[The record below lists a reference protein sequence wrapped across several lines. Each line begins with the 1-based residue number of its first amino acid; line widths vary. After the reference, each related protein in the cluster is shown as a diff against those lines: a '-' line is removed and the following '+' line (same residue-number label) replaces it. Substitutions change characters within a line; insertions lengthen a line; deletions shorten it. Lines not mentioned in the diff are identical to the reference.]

1 MTDFQKLID
10 EAVDVRT
17 DEGAVDDTLV
27 QLRKHFAST
36 MDILLDR
43 RFDAVCQQYMRL
55 THDKG
60 LLALGQEL
68 SAVGLALFDLDGE
81 DIHLL
86 TILPENECEA
96 FEAFCKGQNQAFT
109 LLRQS
114 KRQWGEPAIP
124 RQVEKVMPCDEYRL
138 EDDTAYDYFFNSLAG
153 NYAAGEWKPS
163 GSEKWM
169 SGCFADLRYRPPRVV
184 RSRSYAGLCTLS
196 YSAKLEVYAV
206 SRASAS
212 KIGRIMVGKNPSA
225 LNFFEPSQ
233 IGYDDAPQSSYWVG
247 SSLWVA
253 DPCNVTHIELTEK
266 GTCKSVDN
274 VVLPKDGWAQ
284 SYHAGIVSD
293 GLGRVYFSN
302 EWYQGT
308 IYRWEAGKV
317 VEHSFKLSGYDHLSD
332 AVPVPGTSHIYMI
345 HCVSG
350 RGRIDPCLL
359 DLDMNTGRCRVAA
372 LPGIGEDVR
381 CRWLTR
387 DWLLLQAHGES
398 RAYDSAQLINMTT
411 REVLRI
417 KPGMFGEDRFQHL
430 GILLDGTVV
439 IVVRRHLVGPVFLY
453 PKDFWGFLRESSK
466 KRQLEPWCDYQ
477 DRYPHIP
484 FVLPNRS
491 PVSVAS
497 EAEEK
502 ECDIRADWLT
512 RPVFND
518 LSVSDRTTLME
529 WLAARY
535 GLHFLGLETF
545 EKWGQSCITGRFQ
558 KDGREF
564 VFVPGDTVI
573 LGWNRFVVGLDRDN
587 QTELDSLLQEWET
600 EQRPEEFIL
609 ERMSPVR
616 EVIIGPMLVGRELE
630 PLCWEPVNLDDPRL
644 VAHPDWLKKFRE
656 FVWSDLD
663 SLTLHKSTRIERTEK
678 GFEIAI
684 YNYTDYDTLLDKL
697 QKQGVGL
704 PTADEWSYLCGGGCR
719 TLFPWGDGMDY
730 AMRLHHFKSSEDEDK
745 SFDMEEPNFFGLSI
759 AYDPYKRE
767 VVEAEKLTSC
777 GGDGGCSICG
787 GLGVLLG
794 YLPCSPHAKP
804 NKHAS
809 NELNGDYDFF
819 RPIIR
824 IDLFASDVFHQSPSD
839 NTTVKTAARNGLHL
853 EAYFDRTLAVKSS
866 LNRLSLGELD
876 CPSGL
881 LVACDPCT
889 SLMDAKPFTQRIPP
903 GRYPLTMAVSV
914 SDTLG
919 VRYVCAKLCVSESKP
934 VRYELG
940 LCGDDNLDVALK
952 KGADTGFS
960 VDTGLATLTDVETQ
974 KAFRR
979 YWRER
984 ESQEEGIDPYNDL
997 FVDLLEDNA
1006 RQHPQYQS
1014 ADGDWVLWP
1023 VPESSSRLPIFTA
1036 GQGDGVYPTYFGYDK
1051 NDQVCG
1057 VYLPFVAIEQL
1068 SKV

>member
-1 MTDFQKLID
+1 M
-10 EAVDVRT
+10 
-17 DEGAVDDTLV
+17 
-27 QLRKHFAST
+27 
-36 MDILLDR
+36 
-43 RFDAVCQQYMRL
+43 
-55 THDKG
+55 
-60 LLALGQEL
+60 
-68 SAVGLALFDLDGE
+68 
-81 DIHLL
+81 
-86 TILPENECEA
+86 
-96 FEAFCKGQNQAFT
+96 
-109 LLRQS
+109 
-114 KRQWGEPAIP
+114 
-124 RQVEKVMPCDEYRL
+124 
-138 EDDTAYDYFFNSLAG
+138 
-153 NYAAGEWKPS
+153 
-163 GSEKWM
+163 
-169 SGCFADLRYRPPRVV
+169 
-184 RSRSYAGLCTLS
+184 
-196 YSAKLEVYAV
+196 
-206 SRASAS
+206 
-212 KIGRIMVGKNPSA
+212 
-225 LNFFEPSQ
+225 
-233 IGYDDAPQSSYWVG
+233 
-247 SSLWVA
+247 
-253 DPCNVTHIELTEK
+253 
-266 GTCKSVDN
+266 
-274 VVLPKDGWAQ
+274 
-284 SYHAGIVSD
+284 
-293 GLGRVYFSN
+293 
-302 EWYQGT
+302 
-308 IYRWEAGKV
+308 
-317 VEHSFKLSGYDHLSD
+317 
-332 AVPVPGTSHIYMI
+332 
-345 HCVSG
+345 
-350 RGRIDPCLL
+350 
-359 DLDMNTGRCRVAA
+359 
-372 LPGIGEDVR
+372 
-381 CRWLTR
+381 
-387 DWLLLQAHGES
+387 
-398 RAYDSAQLINMTT
+398 
-411 REVLRI
+411 
-417 KPGMFGEDRFQHL
+417 
-430 GILLDGTVV
+430 
-439 IVVRRHLVGPVFLY
+439 
-453 PKDFWGFLRESSK
+453 
-466 KRQLEPWCDYQ
+466 
-477 DRYPHIP
+477 
-484 FVLPNRS
+484 
-491 PVSVAS
+491 
-497 EAEEK
+497 
-502 ECDIRADWLT
+502 
-512 RPVFND
+512 
-518 LSVSDRTTLME
+518 
-529 WLAARY
+529 
-535 GLHFLGLETF
+535 
-545 EKWGQSCITGRFQ
+545 
-558 KDGREF
+558 
-564 VFVPGDTVI
+564 
-573 LGWNRFVVGLDRDN
+573 
-587 QTELDSLLQEWET
+587 
-600 EQRPEEFIL
+600 
-609 ERMSPVR
+609 
-616 EVIIGPMLVGRELE
+616 
-630 PLCWEPVNLDDPRL
+630 
-644 VAHPDWLKKFRE
+644 KKFRE

-684 YNYTDYDTLLDKL
+684 YNYTDYDKLLDKL

-787 GLGVLLG
+787 GLGVLPFDMEEPNFFGLSIAYDPYKREVVEAEKLTSCGGDGGCSICGGLGVLLGYLPCSPHAKPNKHASNELNGDYDFFRPIIRIGDGGCSICGGLGVLLG

-824 IDLFASDVFHQSPSD
+824 IDLFASDVSHQSPSD

-853 EAYFDRTLAVKSS
+853 EAYFDQTLAVKSS